1 MLSFKSKLIIMDEPS
16 SSLTA
21 EELVELVE
29 IIHQLKA
36 EGISIIYISHKLD
49 EIFDFC
55 DVVTIMRDGE
65 IIDTKAKDDLTR
77 AEMIVKMVGRSIE
90 NEYPERP
97 NNVGSTLMEVRS
109 INTRKLHDVSFK
121 LNKGEI
127 LGLVGLVGAGRTEIV
142 RALFGAD
149 KTEGHQILIDGAPIR
164 IKNPNDAKRLVSASC
179 RKTANCRASSCRS
192 RSRPTS
198 RWPVSRSSRASV
210 S

>member
-1 MLSFKSKLIIMDEPS
+1 
-16 SSLTA
+16 
-21 EELVELVE
+21 
-29 IIHQLKA
+29 
-36 EGISIIYISHKLD
+36 
-49 EIFDFC
+49 
-55 DVVTIMRDGE
+55 VTIMRDGE

-77 AEMIVKMVGRSIE
+77 AEMIAKMVGRSIE

-127 LGLVGLVGAGRTEIV
+127 LGLVGLVGAGRPEIV

-149 KTEGHQILIDGAPIR
+149 KTEGHQILIDGAPSASRIR
-164 IKNPNDAKRLVSASC
+164 TMRRKPVSASC
-179 RKTANCRASSCRS
+179 RKTASCRASSCRS

-198 RWPVSRSSRASV
+198 RWPASRSSRASA